1 MLIKRYSTLTI
12 SLHFYWFVFLVES
25 VSQFRFDKDGID
37 GMDTKC
43 AETVQYECPIV
54 FSPLC
59 HREVK
64 YQRKEIMK
72 RLKLEFTTNYK
83 KNYEY

>member
-1 MLIKRYSTLTI
+1 
-12 SLHFYWFVFLVES
+12 VES
-25 VSQFRFDKDGID
+25 VSQFRFDKDGIE
-37 GMDTKC
+37 DTRC

-54 FSPLC
+54 FLPLC

-72 RLKLEFTTNYK
+72 RLKLEFTASHK
-83 KNYEY
+83 KEN